1 VKKPKEEIQSSVQR
15 MYNEAERRQLK
26 SDIKKS
32 RINKDDQ
39 NKINI
44 DDFFIKVNKEKESR
58 GLNANM
64 SKANN
69 RIKKREMKYNFQV
82 NE

>member
-1 VKKPKEEIQSSVQR
+1 